1 MTLWQTFHTF
11 TFTEITFEGSNAGH
25 FHESGTKPSCQVTA
39 MMSQMHSKPKI
50 KIDSQTQSN
59 LYDLVASKRTQATA
73 GNGKTAEG
81 EDDSFCDAAKG
92 DFHRPDHD
100 DNDHDDNDHGDYRF
114 PTG

>member
-1 MTLWQTFHTF
+1 MTLWQTIHTF
-11 TFTEITFEGSNAGH
+11 IFTEITFEGSNAGH

-59 LYDLVASKRTQATA
+59 LYDLVNSVASKRTQATA

-92 DFHRPDHD
+92 DFHPGPDHD
-100 DNDHDDNDHGDYRF
+100 DNDHGGFRF